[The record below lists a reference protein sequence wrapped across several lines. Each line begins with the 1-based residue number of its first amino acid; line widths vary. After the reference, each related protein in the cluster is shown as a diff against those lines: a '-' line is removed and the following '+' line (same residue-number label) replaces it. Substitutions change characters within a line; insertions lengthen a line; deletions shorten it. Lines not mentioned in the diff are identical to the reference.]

1 MFLIFDNST
10 SNYHL
15 RSFQVNNVNQLNSS
29 NLQYGYPRSFA
40 ILDSK
45 NNFNDI
51 NLGNSLDENTIA
63 NNWLTAFGIDV
74 IEQSE
79 NYERN
84 FSGAVWV
91 KNLCFDASGDK
102 TWQFSK
108 EFVDKLVTWH
118 GSNFNWG
125 IKYYRGKSIILW
137 DTLRDFKSN

>member
-1 MFLIFDNST
+1 MNS
-10 SNYHL
+10 L
-15 RSFQVNNVNQLNSS
+15 

-40 ILDSK
+40 KLAAK
-45 NNFNDI
+45 NSLNDI

-63 NNWLTAFGIDV
+63 SDWLNAYDIRV
-74 IEQSE
+74 KKQNE

-91 KNLCFDASGDK
+91 KNLCFDAIGNKS
-102 TWQFSK
+102 WEFSK
-108 EFVDKLVTWH
+108 QFVDKLVRWH